1 LNEEK
6 VDAPHVYD
14 ERRAFGARAASRGRV
29 CGLFVRTSSPW
40 GVFDFDWQKQG
51 GVRESGRA
59 RAYSLAIPPT
69 LERAMHDRRTQSVY
83 DAECD

>member
-1 LNEEK
+1 MSTTRGARSALARRREVECA
-6 VDAPHVYD
+6 DCLF
-14 ERRAFGARAASRGRV
+14 ERRPPGAFSILIGKNRAVYARAGA
-29 CGLFVRTSSPW
+29 
-40 GVFDFDWQKQG
+40 
-51 GVRESGRA
+51 A

>member
-1 LNEEK
+1 MKKKSTHRMSTTRGARSALVRRREVECA
-6 VDAPHVYD
+6 DCLF
-14 ERRAFGARAASRGRV
+14 ERRPPGAF
-29 CGLFVRTSSPW
+29 LI
-40 GVFDFDWQKQG
+40 DWQKQG